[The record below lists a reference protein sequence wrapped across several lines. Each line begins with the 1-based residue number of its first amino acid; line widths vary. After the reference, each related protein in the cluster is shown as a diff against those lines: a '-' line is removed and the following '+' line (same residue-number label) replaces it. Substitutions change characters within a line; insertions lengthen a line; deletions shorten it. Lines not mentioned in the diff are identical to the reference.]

1 MKALANRQGHIVT
14 ADLPILGMIHET
26 PIEEA
31 EARLKKQG
39 T

>member
-14 ADLPILGMIHET
+14 ADLPILGTIHET
-26 PIEEA
+26 AIEEA
-31 EARLKKQG
+31 EAQLKKEG